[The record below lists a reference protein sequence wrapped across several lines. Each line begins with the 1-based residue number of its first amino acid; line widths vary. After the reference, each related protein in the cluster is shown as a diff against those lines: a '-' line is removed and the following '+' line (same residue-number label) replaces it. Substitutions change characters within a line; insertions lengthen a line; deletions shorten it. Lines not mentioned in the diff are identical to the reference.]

1 MLPSQLRNK
10 IEGEKTSGF
19 PFEDISYRQAER
31 SQLIMKHVISVLVE
45 NKVGVLS
52 RITGLFSGR
61 GFNIESLAVGETE
74 NIDISRMTIVV
85 SGDNSILEQVRKQ
98 LGKVIDTIKVI
109 DFTGTDYVERNLM
122 LIKVSALPGRRS
134 EIIELV
140 DVFRGKI
147 IDVGQ
152 KDMVI
157 EISGPEDRLE
167 AALNLIRPYGIKEV
181 ARTGRIAMT
190 RGPK

>member
-1 MLPSQLRNK
+1 
-10 IEGEKTSGF
+10 
-19 PFEDISYRQAER
+19 
-31 SQLIMKHVISVLVE
+31 MKHVISVLVE

-74 NIDISRMTIVV
+74 DTNISRMTIVV
-85 SGDNSILEQVRKQ
+85 SGDDSILEQVRKQ
-98 LGKVIDTIKVI
+98 LGKVVDTIKVT
-109 DFTGTDYVERNLM
+109 DYTGTDYVERNLI
-122 LIKVSALPGRRS
+122 LIKVSALPGKRN

-147 IDVGQ
+147 IDVGR
-152 KDMVI
+152 KDMIV

-167 AALNLIRPYGIKEV
+167 AALNLLRPYGIKEV
-181 ARTGRIAMT
+181 ARTGRIAMN

>member
-1 MLPSQLRNK
+1 
-10 IEGEKTSGF
+10 
-19 PFEDISYRQAER
+19 
-31 SQLIMKHVISVLVE
+31 MKHVISVLVE

-74 NIDISRMTIVV
+74 NMAISRMTIVV
-85 SGDNSILEQVRKQ
+85 SGDESILEQVRKQ
-98 LGKVIDTIKVI
+98 LDKVIDTIKVT
-109 DFTGTDYVERNLM
+109 DFTGTDYVERDLI
-122 LIKVSALPGRRS
+122 LIKVSALPGKRS

-152 KDMVI
+152 KDMIV

-167 AALNLIRPYGIKEV
+167 AVLNLLRPYGIKEV
-181 ARTGRIAMT
+181 ARTGRIAMN
-190 RGPK
+190 RGSK

>member
-1 MLPSQLRNK
+1 
-10 IEGEKTSGF
+10 
-19 PFEDISYRQAER
+19 
-31 SQLIMKHVISVLVE
+31 MKHIISVLVE

-74 NIDISRMTIVV
+74 NMAISRMTIVV
-85 SGDNSILEQVRKQ
+85 SGDESILEQVRKQ
-98 LGKVIDTIKVI
+98 LGKVIDTIKVT
-109 DFTGTDYVERNLM
+109 DYTGTDYVERDLM
-122 LIKVSALPGRRS
+122 LIKVSALPGKRS

-152 KDMVI
+152 KDMIV

-167 AALNLIRPYGIKEV
+167 AVLNLLRPFGIKEV
-181 ARTGRIAMT
+181 ARTGRIAMN

>member
-1 MLPSQLRNK
+1 
-10 IEGEKTSGF
+10 
-19 PFEDISYRQAER
+19 
-31 SQLIMKHVISVLVE
+31 MKHVISVLVE

-74 NIDISRMTIVV
+74 DTNISRMTIVV
-85 SGDNSILEQVRKQ
+85 SGDESILEQVRKQ
-98 LGKVIDTIKVI
+98 LGKVVDTIKVT
-109 DFTGTDYVERNLM
+109 DYTGTDYVERNLI
-122 LIKVSALPGRRS
+122 LIKVSALPGKRN
-134 EIIELV
+134 EIIDLV

-152 KDMVI
+152 KDIIV

-167 AALNLIRPYGIKEV
+167 AVLNLLRPYGIKEV
-181 ARTGRIAMT
+181 ARTGRIAMN

>member
-1 MLPSQLRNK
+1 
-10 IEGEKTSGF
+10 
-19 PFEDISYRQAER
+19 
-31 SQLIMKHVISVLVE
+31 MKHVISVLVE
-45 NKVGVLS
+45 NKVGVLA

-74 NIDISRMTIVV
+74 NMAISRMTIVV
-85 SGDNSILEQVRKQ
+85 SGDDSIIEQVRKQ
-98 LGKVIDTIKVI
+98 LGKVIDTIKVT
-109 DFTGTDYVERNLM
+109 DFTGTDYVERDLM
-122 LIKVSALPGRRS
+122 LIKMNAAPGKRS
-134 EIIELV
+134 EIVELV

-157 EISGPEDRLE
+157 EISGPEDRLV
-167 AALNLIRPYGIKEV
+167 AMLDLLRPYGIKEV
-181 ARTGRIAMT
+181 ARTGRIAMN

>member
-1 MLPSQLRNK
+1 
-10 IEGEKTSGF
+10 
-19 PFEDISYRQAER
+19 
-31 SQLIMKHVISVLVE
+31 MKHVISVLVE

-74 NIDISRMTIVV
+74 DTNISRMTIVV
-85 SGDNSILEQVRKQ
+85 SGDDSILEQVRKQ
-98 LGKVIDTIKVI
+98 LGKVVDTIKVT
-109 DFTGTDYVERNLM
+109 DYTGTDYVERNLI
-122 LIKVSALPGRRS
+122 LIKVSALPVKRN
-134 EIIELV
+134 EIIELI

-152 KDMVI
+152 KDMIV

-167 AALNLIRPYGIKEV
+167 AVINLLRPFGIKEV
-181 ARTGRIAMT
+181 ARTGRIAMN

>member
-1 MLPSQLRNK
+1 
-10 IEGEKTSGF
+10 
-19 PFEDISYRQAER
+19 
-31 SQLIMKHVISVLVE
+31 MKHVISVLVE

-74 NIDISRMTIVV
+74 NMAISRMTIVV
-85 SGDNSILEQVRKQ
+85 SGDESILEQVRKQ
-98 LGKVIDTIKVI
+98 LGKVIDTIKVT
-109 DFTGTDYVERNLM
+109 DFTGTDYVARDLI
-122 LIKVSALPGRRS
+122 LIKVSALPGKRN

-140 DVFRGKI
+140 NVFRGKI

-152 KDMVI
+152 KDMIV

-167 AALNLIRPYGIKEV
+167 AVLNLLRPYGIKEV
-181 ARTGRIAMT
+181 ARTGRIAMN
-190 RGPK
+190 RGQK

>member
-1 MLPSQLRNK
+1 
-10 IEGEKTSGF
+10 
-19 PFEDISYRQAER
+19 
-31 SQLIMKHVISVLVE
+31 MKHVISVLVE

-74 NIDISRMTIVV
+74 NMAISRMTIVV
-85 SGDNSILEQVRKQ
+85 SGDDSIIEQVRKQ
-98 LGKVIDTIKVI
+98 LGKVIDTLKVT
-109 DFTGTDYVERNLM
+109 DYTGTEYVERNLI
-122 LIKVSALPGRRS
+122 LIKVSALPGKRS

-152 KDMVI
+152 KDMIV

-167 AALNLIRPYGIKEV
+167 AVLNLLRPYGIKEV
-181 ARTGRIAMT
+181 ARTGRIAMN

>member
-1 MLPSQLRNK
+1 
-10 IEGEKTSGF
+10 
-19 PFEDISYRQAER
+19 
-31 SQLIMKHVISVLVE
+31 MKHVISVLVE

-74 NIDISRMTIVV
+74 NVDISRMTIVV
-85 SGDNSILEQVRKQ
+85 SGDDSILEQVRKQ
-98 LGKVIDTIKVI
+98 LGKVVDTIKVT
-109 DFTGTDYVERNLM
+109 DYTGTDYVERNLI
-122 LIKVSALPGRRS
+122 LIKVSALPGKRN

-140 DVFRGKI
+140 DVFRGKV

-152 KDMVI
+152 KDMIV

-167 AALNLIRPYGIKEV
+167 AVINLLRPFGIKEV
-181 ARTGRIAMT
+181 ARTGRIAMN

>member
-1 MLPSQLRNK
+1 
-10 IEGEKTSGF
+10 
-19 PFEDISYRQAER
+19 
-31 SQLIMKHVISVLVE
+31 MKHVISVLVE

-74 NIDISRMTIVV
+74 DTNISRMTIVV
-85 SGDNSILEQVRKQ
+85 SGDDSILEQVRKQ
-98 LGKVIDTIKVI
+98 LGKVVDTIKVT
-109 DFTGTDYVERNLM
+109 DYTGTDYVERNLI
-122 LIKVSALPGRRS
+122 LIKVSVLPGKRN

-152 KDMVI
+152 KDMIV

-167 AALNLIRPYGIKEV
+167 AVLNLLRPYGIKEV
-181 ARTGRIAMT
+181 ARTGRIAMN

>member
-1 MLPSQLRNK
+1 
-10 IEGEKTSGF
+10 
-19 PFEDISYRQAER
+19 
-31 SQLIMKHVISVLVE
+31 MKHVISVLVE
-45 NKVGVLS
+45 NNVGVLS

-74 NIDISRMTIVV
+74 SETISRMTIVV
-85 SGDNSILEQVRKQ
+85 SGDESILEQVRKQ

-109 DFTGTDYVERNLM
+109 DFTDTEYVERNLM
-122 LIKVSALPGRRS
+122 LIKVSAVPGKRGD
-134 EIIELV
+134 IIELV

-167 AALNLIRPYGIKEV
+167 AVLDLLRPYGIKEV
-181 ARTGRIAMT
+181 ARTGRIAMN
-190 RGPK
+190 RGQK

>member
-1 MLPSQLRNK
+1 
-10 IEGEKTSGF
+10 
-19 PFEDISYRQAER
+19 
-31 SQLIMKHVISVLVE
+31 
-45 NKVGVLS
+45 
-52 RITGLFSGR
+52 
-61 GFNIESLAVGETE
+61 
-74 NIDISRMTIVV
+74 MTIVV
-85 SGDNSILEQVRKQ
+85 SGDESILEQVRKQ

-109 DFTGTDYVERNLM
+109 DFADTNYVERNLM
-122 LIKVSALPGRRS
+122 LIKVSAVPGKRGD
-134 EIIELV
+134 IIELV

-167 AALNLIRPYGIKEV
+167 AVLDLLRPCGIKEV
-181 ARTGRIAMT
+181 ARTGRIAMN

>member
-1 MLPSQLRNK
+1 
-10 IEGEKTSGF
+10 
-19 PFEDISYRQAER
+19 
-31 SQLIMKHVISVLVE
+31 MKHVISVLVE

-74 NIDISRMTIVV
+74 NMAISRMTIVV
-85 SGDNSILEQVRKQ
+85 SGDDSIIEQVRKQ
-98 LGKVIDTIKVI
+98 LGKVIDTIKVTNY
-109 DFTGTDYVERNLM
+109 TGTDYIARDLI
-122 LIKVSALPGRRS
+122 LIKVSALPGKRN

-152 KDMVI
+152 KDMIV
-157 EISGPEDRLE
+157 EISGPEERLE
-167 AALNLIRPYGIKEV
+167 AVLNLIRPYGIKEV
-181 ARTGRIAMT
+181 ARTGRIAMN

>member
-1 MLPSQLRNK
+1 
-10 IEGEKTSGF
+10 
-19 PFEDISYRQAER
+19 
-31 SQLIMKHVISVLVE
+31 MKHVISVLVE

-74 NIDISRMTIVV
+74 NVDISRMTIVV
-85 SGDNSILEQVRKQ
+85 SGDDSILEQVRKQ
-98 LGKVIDTIKVI
+98 LGKVVDTIKVT
-109 DFTGTDYVERNLM
+109 DYTGTDYVERNLI
-122 LIKVSALPGRRS
+122 LIKVSALPGKRN
-134 EIIELV
+134 EIIDLV

-152 KDMVI
+152 KDIIV

-167 AALNLIRPYGIKEV
+167 AVLNLLRPFGIKEV
-181 ARTGRIAMT
+181 ARTGRIAMN

>member
-1 MLPSQLRNK
+1 
-10 IEGEKTSGF
+10 
-19 PFEDISYRQAER
+19 
-31 SQLIMKHVISVLVE
+31 MKHVISVLVE

-74 NIDISRMTIVV
+74 NMAISRMTIVV
-85 SGDNSILEQVRKQ
+85 SGDESILEQVRKQ
-98 LGKVIDTIKVI
+98 LGKVIDTIKVT
-109 DFTGTDYVERNLM
+109 DFTGTDYVARDLI
-122 LIKVSALPGRRS
+122 LIKVSALPGKRS

-152 KDMVI
+152 KDMIV

-167 AALNLIRPYGIKEV
+167 AVLNLLRPYGIKEV
-181 ARTGRIAMT
+181 ARTGRIAMN

>member
-1 MLPSQLRNK
+1 
-10 IEGEKTSGF
+10 
-19 PFEDISYRQAER
+19 
-31 SQLIMKHVISVLVE
+31 MKHVISVLVE

-74 NIDISRMTIVV
+74 NMAISRMTIVV
-85 SGDNSILEQVRKQ
+85 SGDDSIIEQVRKQ
-98 LGKVIDTIKVI
+98 LGKVIDTIKV
-109 DFTGTDYVERNLM
+109 TDYTGADYVARDLI
-122 LIKVSALPGRRS
+122 LIKVSALPGKRN

-152 KDMVI
+152 KDMIV

-167 AALNLIRPYGIKEV
+167 AVLNLLRPYGIKEV
-181 ARTGRIAMT
+181 ARTGRIAMN

>member
-1 MLPSQLRNK
+1 
-10 IEGEKTSGF
+10 
-19 PFEDISYRQAER
+19 
-31 SQLIMKHVISVLVE
+31 MKHVISVLVE
-45 NKVGVLS
+45 NKVGVLA

-74 NIDISRMTIVV
+74 NMDISRMTIVV
-85 SGDNSILEQVRKQ
+85 SGDDSILEQIRKQ
-98 LGKVIDTIKVI
+98 LGKVIDTIKVT
-109 DFTGTDYVERNLM
+109 DFTGTDYVERDLM
-122 LIKVSALPGRRS
+122 LIKVSAAPGKRS
-134 EIIELV
+134 EIVELV

-152 KDMVI
+152 KDMVV

-167 AALNLIRPYGIKEV
+167 AMLDLLRPYGIKEV
-181 ARTGRIAMT
+181 ARTGRIAMN

>member
-1 MLPSQLRNK
+1 
-10 IEGEKTSGF
+10 
-19 PFEDISYRQAER
+19 
-31 SQLIMKHVISVLVE
+31 MKHVISVLVE

-74 NIDISRMTIVV
+74 DTNISRMTIVV
-85 SGDNSILEQVRKQ
+85 SGDDSILEQVRKQ
-98 LGKVIDTIKVI
+98 LGKVVDTIKVT
-109 DFTGTDYVERNLM
+109 DYTGTDYVERNLI
-122 LIKVSALPGRRS
+122 LIKVSALPGKRN

-152 KDMVI
+152 KDMIV

-167 AALNLIRPYGIKEV
+167 AVINLLRPYGIKEV
-181 ARTGRIAMT
+181 ARTGRIAMN

>member
-1 MLPSQLRNK
+1 
-10 IEGEKTSGF
+10 
-19 PFEDISYRQAER
+19 
-31 SQLIMKHVISVLVE
+31 MKHVISVLVE

-74 NIDISRMTIVV
+74 DTNISRMTIVV
-85 SGDNSILEQVRKQ
+85 SGDESILEQVRKQ
-98 LGKVIDTIKVI
+98 LGKVVDTIKVT
-109 DFTGTDYVERNLM
+109 DYTGTDYVERNLI
-122 LIKVSALPGRRS
+122 LIKVSTLPGKRN
-134 EIIELV
+134 EIIDLV

-152 KDMVI
+152 KDIIV

-167 AALNLIRPYGIKEV
+167 AVLNLLRPFGIKEV
-181 ARTGRIAMT
+181 ARTGRIAMN

>member
-1 MLPSQLRNK
+1 
-10 IEGEKTSGF
+10 
-19 PFEDISYRQAER
+19 
-31 SQLIMKHVISVLVE
+31 MKHVISVLVE

-74 NIDISRMTIVV
+74 DTNISRMTIVV
-85 SGDNSILEQVRKQ
+85 SGDDSILEQVRKQ
-98 LGKVIDTIKVI
+98 LGKVVDTIKVT
-109 DFTGTDYVERNLM
+109 DYTGTDYVERNLI
-122 LIKVSALPGRRS
+122 LIKVSALPGKRN

-152 KDMVI
+152 KDMIV

-167 AALNLIRPYGIKEV
+167 AVINLLRPFGIKEV
-181 ARTGRIAMT
+181 ARTGRIAMN

>member
-1 MLPSQLRNK
+1 
-10 IEGEKTSGF
+10 
-19 PFEDISYRQAER
+19 
-31 SQLIMKHVISVLVE
+31 MKHVISVLVE

-74 NIDISRMTIVV
+74 NMAISRMTIVV
-85 SGDNSILEQVRKQ
+85 SGDDSIIEQVRKQ
-98 LGKVIDTIKVI
+98 LGKVIDTIKVT
-109 DFTGTDYVERNLM
+109 DYAGTDYVARDLI
-122 LIKVSALPGRRS
+122 LIKVSALPGKRN

-152 KDMVI
+152 KDMIV

-167 AALNLIRPYGIKEV
+167 AVLNLLRPYGIKEV
-181 ARTGRIAMT
+181 ARTGRIAMN

>member
-1 MLPSQLRNK
+1 
-10 IEGEKTSGF
+10 
-19 PFEDISYRQAER
+19 
-31 SQLIMKHVISVLVE
+31 MKHVISILVE

-74 NIDISRMTIVV
+74 DETISRMTIVV
-85 SGDNSILEQVRKQ
+85 SGDESILEQVRKQ
-98 LGKVIDTIKVI
+98 LGKVVDVIKVT
-109 DFTGTDYVERNLM
+109 DFTGKEHVARDLM
-122 LIKVSALPGRRS
+122 LIKVNAIAGKRS
-134 EIIELV
+134 EIVGLV

-152 KDMVI
+152 RDMVI
-157 EISGPEDRLE
+157 EISGPEERLE
-167 AALNLIRPYGIKEV
+167 AFLNLLRPYGIKEV
-181 ARTGRIAMT
+181 ARTGRIAMS

>member
-1 MLPSQLRNK
+1 
-10 IEGEKTSGF
+10 
-19 PFEDISYRQAER
+19 
-31 SQLIMKHVISVLVE
+31 MKHVISVMVE
-45 NKVGVLS
+45 NKVGALS

-74 NIDISRMTIVV
+74 SKTISRMTIVV
-85 SGDNSILEQVRKQ
+85 SGDESILEQVRKQ

-109 DFTGTDYVERNLM
+109 DFADTDYVERNLM
-122 LIKVSALPGRRS
+122 LIKVSAVPGKRGD
-134 EIIELV
+134 IIELV
-140 DVFRGKI
+140 DIFRGNI
-147 IDVGQ
+147 IDVGL

-167 AALNLIRPYGIKEV
+167 AVLDLIRPYGIKEV
-181 ARTGRIAMT
+181 ARTGRIAMN

>member
-1 MLPSQLRNK
+1 
-10 IEGEKTSGF
+10 
-19 PFEDISYRQAER
+19 
-31 SQLIMKHVISVLVE
+31 MKHVISVLVE

-74 NIDISRMTIVV
+74 NMAISRMTIVV
-85 SGDNSILEQVRKQ
+85 SGDESILEQVRKQ
-98 LGKVIDTIKVI
+98 LGKVVDTIKVT
-109 DFTGTDYVERNLM
+109 DYTGTDYVERNLI
-122 LIKVSALPGRRS
+122 LIKVSVLPVKRS

-167 AALNLIRPYGIKEV
+167 AVLDLLRPCGIKEV
-181 ARTGRIAMT
+181 ARTGRIAMN

>member
-1 MLPSQLRNK
+1 
-10 IEGEKTSGF
+10 
-19 PFEDISYRQAER
+19 
-31 SQLIMKHVISVLVE
+31 MKHVISVLVE

-74 NIDISRMTIVV
+74 DTNISRMTIVV
-85 SGDNSILEQVRKQ
+85 SGDDSILEQVRKQ
-98 LGKVIDTIKVI
+98 LGKVVDTIKVT
-109 DFTGTDYVERNLM
+109 DYTGTDYVERNLI
-122 LIKVSALPGRRS
+122 LIKVSALPGKRN

-152 KDMVI
+152 KDMIV

-167 AALNLIRPYGIKEV
+167 AALNLLRPYGIKEV
-181 ARTGRIAMT
+181 ARTGRIAMN

>member
-1 MLPSQLRNK
+1 
-10 IEGEKTSGF
+10 
-19 PFEDISYRQAER
+19 
-31 SQLIMKHVISVLVE
+31 MKHVISVLVE

-74 NIDISRMTIVV
+74 NVDISRMTIVV
-85 SGDNSILEQVRKQ
+85 SGDDSILEQVRKQ
-98 LGKVIDTIKVI
+98 LGKVVDTIKVT
-109 DFTGTDYVERNLM
+109 DYTGTDYVERNLI
-122 LIKVSALPGRRS
+122 LIKVSALPGKRN

-152 KDMVI
+152 KDMIV

-167 AALNLIRPYGIKEV
+167 AAVNLLRPYGIKEV
-181 ARTGRIAMT
+181 ARTGRIAMN

>member
-1 MLPSQLRNK
+1 
-10 IEGEKTSGF
+10 
-19 PFEDISYRQAER
+19 
-31 SQLIMKHVISVLVE
+31 MKHVISVLVE

-74 NIDISRMTIVV
+74 DMSISRMTIVV
-85 SGDNSILEQVRKQ
+85 SGDDSILEQVRKQ
-98 LGKVIDTIKVI
+98 LGKVVDTIKVT
-109 DFTGTDYVERNLM
+109 DFTGTDYVERNLI
-122 LIKVSALPGRRS
+122 LIKVSALPGKRN
-134 EIIELV
+134 EIIDLV

-152 KDMVI
+152 KDMIV

-167 AALNLIRPYGIKEV
+167 AVLNLLRPYGIKEV
-181 ARTGRIAMT
+181 TRTGRIAMN

>member
-1 MLPSQLRNK
+1 
-10 IEGEKTSGF
+10 
-19 PFEDISYRQAER
+19 
-31 SQLIMKHVISVLVE
+31 MKHVISVMVE

-74 NIDISRMTIVV
+74 SKAISRMTIVV
-85 SGDNSILEQVRKQ
+85 SGDESILEQVRKQ

-109 DFTGTDYVERNLM
+109 DFADTDYVERNLM
-122 LIKVSALPGRRS
+122 LIKVSAVPGKRS
-134 EIIELV
+134 DIIELV
-140 DVFRGKI
+140 NVFRGKI

-167 AALNLIRPYGIKEV
+167 AVLDLLRPCGIKEV
-181 ARTGRIAMT
+181 ARTGRIAMN

>member
-1 MLPSQLRNK
+1 
-10 IEGEKTSGF
+10 
-19 PFEDISYRQAER
+19 
-31 SQLIMKHVISVLVE
+31 MKHIISVLVE

-74 NIDISRMTIVV
+74 DMAISRMTIVV
-85 SGDNSILEQVRKQ
+85 SGDESILEQVRKQ
-98 LGKVIDTIKVI
+98 LGKIIDTIKVT
-109 DFTGTDYVERNLM
+109 DFTGADYVERDLM
-122 LIKVSALPGRRS
+122 LIKVNAIPGKRS
-134 EIIELV
+134 EIIELI

-152 KDMVI
+152 KDMIV

-167 AALNLIRPYGIKEV
+167 AVLNLLRPYGIKEV
-181 ARTGRIAMT
+181 TRTGRIAMN